1 MDISTNKRA
10 LVLGASGGIGGEV
23 ARQLRDAGWQV
34 RGLKRGLELLNEQ
47 RDGITWIRGDAMA
60 RNDVL
65 SAARGCQVIVHAVN
79 PPGYRHWGQ
88 RVLPMVDNTIAAA
101 IAERA
106 TIVLPGTVYNYGPD
120 AFPLIAEEA
129 PQHPASRKG
138 GIRVQME
145 QRLRDA
151 TAQGAR
157 AIVVRAGDFFG
168 PRAGNSWF
176 SQALV
181 KPGQPVKKIL
191 LPGKAGVGHQWA
203 YLPDVA
209 RTMVALLDRRDAL
222 APFARFHMAGYW
234 DADGTRMAQAIRA
247 VARRHG
253 QDPVVSAFPWWLTWA
268 LAPFVPTL
276 RELREMRYLWNAPVR
291 LDGRQLA
298 AVLGEEPHTPLEQAV
313 EATLAGMGCI
323 PQAIG
328 MSSLSAHA
336 A

>member
-1 MDISTNKRA
+1 MDISSNKQA

-23 ARQLRDAGWQV
+23 ARQLRDAGWRV
-34 RGLKRGLELLNEQ
+34 RALKRGLDTVAEQ
-47 RDGITWIRGDAMA
+47 RDGITWQRGDAMN
-60 RNDVL
+60 RDDVL
-65 SAARGCQVIVHAVN
+65 SAARGCRAIVHAVN
-79 PPGYRHWGQ
+79 PPGYRHWAQ

-120 AFPLIAEEA
+120 AFPLIAEDA
-129 PQHPASRKG
+129 PQHPTSRKG
-138 GIRVQME
+138 GIRVEME
-145 QRLRDA
+145 DRLHAA
-151 TAQGAR
+151 TTRGAR
-157 AIVVRAGDFFG
+157 VIVVRAGDFFG

-176 SQALV
+176 SQGLV

-191 LPGKAGVGHQWA
+191 LPGKPGVGHQWA

-209 RTMVALLDRRDAL
+209 RTMVALLGRGETL
-222 APFARFHMAGYW
+222 APFARFHMAGHW
-234 DADGTRMAQAIRA
+234 DADGTRMAQAIRT

-253 QDPVVSAFPWWLTWA
+253 QDPAVAAFPWWLTWV

-291 LDGRQLA
+291 LDGRHLA
-298 AVLGEEPHTPLEQAV
+298 VVLGEEPHTPLEDAV

-323 PQAIG
+323 PRTGASPALAG
-328 MSSLSAHA
+328 AG
-336 A
+336 